1 MSRDLAI
8 LEINVVEAGRR
19 GRAGKL
25 TGNCFFF
32 FFFCLFF
39 HGDILLAKA
48 NRETGRLS
56 LDHGKGRGTDFLGEG
71 RGLDLSV

>member
-25 TGNCFFF
+25 TGNCFFW
-32 FFFCLFF
+32 FCLLSF
-39 HGDILLAKA
+39 HGNILLAKA

-56 LDHGKGRGTDFLGEG
+56 PDHGKGRGTDFLGEG